1 MTWICRKVISCKEIE
16 GFPLTKIRKGVYIMF
31 YLGIDIAKVNHV
43 ASLIGEDGSILVK
56 AIKFTNS
63 NEGLQKLID
72 SIKDYE
78 QSQIYCAM
86 EATGDYWLSL
96 FSALTDKD
104 FNVSVFNPYQIKS
117 FRGAYSNR
125 KQKNDVVDSI
135 IIADFLRFN
144 GIDQTCLP
152 NDDLLALKNLTRYR
166 SNLVDNIAKAKTQ
179 IKGIL
184 NKVFPEYSDVF
195 SDTFGD
201 ASKQILLNCPTPS
214 EVANFNTRKLAN
226 LLKKAS
232 RGRHGTETV
241 RKVKD
246 LAKNSFGIKF
256 TGDACS
262 FEIKQ
267 LVNQIIFLENQVDEL
282 NLKIKEIYS
291 KLDSHLESIPG
302 IGKTIAPIILAEI
315 GDINNFST
323 TSKLTAFAGIDPSE
337 NQSGNKKSTDEK
349 TSKRGSPYLRHAIY
363 QAAFIASNND
373 PVMHDYYVKKRAEG
387 KHHYVALA
395 GVERKLLGII
405 FHVLK
410 ENRDYRPSKSS

>member
-1 MTWICRKVISCKEIE
+1 
-16 GFPLTKIRKGVYIMF
+16 MF

-43 ASLIGEDGSILVK
+43 ASLIDEDGSILVK

-63 NEGLQKLID
+63 NEGLQKLLD
-72 SIKDYE
+72 SISSYDLSK
-78 QSQIYCAM
+78 IYCAM
-86 EATGDYWLSL
+86 EATGTYWLSL
-96 FSALTDKD
+96 FSALTDKG

-117 FRGAYSNR
+117 FRGAYTNR
-125 KQKNDVVDSI
+125 KQKNDVIDSI
-135 IIADFLRFN
+135 IIANFLNFN
-144 GIDQTCLP
+144 GPDQTSLP

-166 SNLVDNIAKAKTQ
+166 SNLVDNISKAKTQ
-179 IKGIL
+179 VKGIL
-184 NKVFPEYSDVF
+184 NKVFPEYSDSF
-195 SDTFGD
+195 SDVFGE
-201 ASKQILLNCPTPS
+201 ASKQILINCPTPY
-214 EVANFNTRKLAN
+214 EIVNFNTRKLAN

-232 RGRHGTETV
+232 KGRHSTDKV
-241 RKVKD
+241 REIKE

-267 LVNQIIFLENQVDEL
+267 LVNQIIFLEKQVDDLE
-282 NLKIKEIYS
+282 LKIKSIYS
-291 KLDSHLESIPG
+291 KLDTHLQSIPG
-302 IGKTIAPIILAEI
+302 IGEALAPVILAEI

-323 TSKLTAFAGIDPSE
+323 PSKLIAFAGIDPSE

-373 PVMHDYYVKKRAEG
+373 PVMHEYYLKKRAEG

-395 GVERKLLGII
+395 GVERKILGIVY
-405 FHVLK
+405 HVLK
-410 ENRDYRPSKSS
+410 EKRDYRKPVSPNVHT

>member
-1 MTWICRKVISCKEIE
+1 
-16 GFPLTKIRKGVYIMF
+16 MF

-43 ASLIGEDGSILVK
+43 ASLIDEDGSILVK

-63 NEGLQKLID
+63 NEGLQKLLD
-72 SIKDYE
+72 SISSYDSSK
-78 QSQIYCAM
+78 IYCAM
-86 EATGDYWLSL
+86 EATGTYWLSL
-96 FSALTDKD
+96 FSALTDKG

-117 FRGAYSNR
+117 FRGAYTNR
-125 KQKNDVVDSI
+125 KQKNDVIDSI
-135 IIADFLRFN
+135 IIANFLNFN
-144 GIDQTCLP
+144 GPDQTSLP

-166 SNLVDNIAKAKTQ
+166 SNLVDNISKAKTQ
-179 IKGIL
+179 VKGIL
-184 NKVFPEYSDVF
+184 NKVFPEYSDSF
-195 SDTFGD
+195 SDVFGE
-201 ASKQILLNCPTPS
+201 ASKQILINCPTPY
-214 EVANFNTRKLAN
+214 EIVNFNTRKLAN

-232 RGRHGTETV
+232 KGRHSTDKV
-241 RKVKD
+241 REIKE

-267 LVNQIIFLENQVDEL
+267 LVNQIIFLEKQVDDLE
-282 NLKIKEIYS
+282 LKIKSIYS
-291 KLDSHLESIPG
+291 KLDSHLQSIPG
-302 IGKTIAPIILAEI
+302 IGEALAPVILAEI

-323 TSKLTAFAGIDPSE
+323 PSKLTAFAGIDPSE

-373 PVMHDYYVKKRAEG
+373 PVMRDYYLKKRAEG

-395 GVERKLLGII
+395 GVERKLLGIVY
-405 FHVLK
+405 HVLK
-410 ENRDYRPSKSS
+410 EHRDYRKPVSPKVHT

>member
-1 MTWICRKVISCKEIE
+1 MCKEIE
-16 GFPLTKIRKGVYIMF
+16 GFPLTKIRKGVYTMF

-43 ASLIGEDGSILVK
+43 ASLISEDGSILVK

-72 SIKDYE
+72 SISDYD

-86 EATGDYWLSL
+86 EATGTYWLSL
-96 FSALTDKD
+96 FSALTDKG

-125 KQKNDVVDSI
+125 KQKNDVIDSI
-135 IIADFLRFN
+135 IIANFLSFN
-144 GIDQTCLP
+144 GIQQTCLP

-166 SNLVDNIAKAKTQ
+166 SNLVDNISKVKIQ

-195 SDTFGD
+195 SDTFGE

-214 EVANFNTRKLAN
+214 EVANFNTRRLAN
-226 LLKKAS
+226 LIKKAS
-232 RGRHGTETV
+232 KGRHGTETV

-282 NLKIKEIYS
+282 NLKIKELYS
-291 KLDSHLESIPG
+291 KLDNHLESIPG
-302 IGKTIAPIILAEI
+302 IGKTIAPVILAEI
-315 GDINNFST
+315 GDISNFST
-323 TSKLTAFAGIDPSE
+323 PSKLTAFAGIDPSE

-373 PVMHDYYVKKRAEG
+373 PVMHDYYVKKRSEG

-395 GVERKLLGII
+395 GIERKLLGII

-410 ENRDYRPSKSS
+410 ENRDYRPSKFS

>member
-1 MTWICRKVISCKEIE
+1 
-16 GFPLTKIRKGVYIMF
+16 MF

-43 ASLIGEDGSILVK
+43 ASLINEDGSVLVK

-72 SIKDYE
+72 SISDYD

-86 EATGDYWLSL
+86 EATGTYWLSL
-96 FSALTDKD
+96 FSALTDKG

-117 FRGAYSNR
+117 FRGAYTNR
-125 KQKNDVVDSI
+125 KQKNDVIDSI
-135 IIADFLRFN
+135 LIANFLSFN
-144 GIDQTCLP
+144 GTKQTSLP

-166 SNLVDNIAKAKTQ
+166 SNLVSNISKVKTQ
-179 IKGIL
+179 VTGIL
-184 NKVFPEYSDVF
+184 DKVFPEYSDLF
-195 SDTFGD
+195 SDTFGE
-201 ASKQILLNCPTPS
+201 ASKQILLNCPTPN
-214 EVANFNTRKLAN
+214 EVINFNTKKLAN

-232 RGRHGTETV
+232 HGRHSTDKV
-241 RKVKD
+241 REVKS

-267 LVNQIIFLENQVDEL
+267 LVNQVIFLENQAHEL
-282 NLKIKEIYS
+282 EVKIKDIYS
-291 KLDSHLESIPG
+291 KLDNHLQSIPG
-302 IGKTIAPIILAEI
+302 IGEVTAPIILAEI

-323 TSKLTAFAGIDPSE
+323 PSKLTAFAGIDPSE

-363 QAAFIASNND
+363 LSAMVASNND
-373 PVMHDYYVKKRAEG
+373 PIMHDYYIKKRAEG

>member
-1 MTWICRKVISCKEIE
+1 
-16 GFPLTKIRKGVYIMF
+16 MF

-43 ASLIGEDGSILVK
+43 ASLINDDGSILVK

-63 NEGLQKLID
+63 IEGLEKLIS
-72 SIKDYE
+72 SIKDFD

-86 EATGDYWLSL
+86 EATGSYWLSL
-96 FSALTDKD
+96 FSALTDKG

-117 FRGAYSNR
+117 FRGAYTNR
-125 KQKNDVVDSI
+125 KQKNDVIDSI
-135 IIADFLRFN
+135 LIANFLHFN
-144 GIDQTCLP
+144 GTEQTSLP

-166 SNLVDNIAKAKTQ
+166 SNLVGNISKAKTQ
-179 IKGIL
+179 VTGIL
-184 NKVFPEYSDVF
+184 DKVFPEYSELF
-195 SDTFGD
+195 SDTFGE
-201 ASKQILLNCPTPS
+201 ASKQVLLNCPTPN
-214 EVANFNTRKLAN
+214 EVVNFNTRKLAN

-232 RGRHGTETV
+232 RGRHSTDKV
-241 RKVKD
+241 REVKS

-267 LVNQIIFLENQVDEL
+267 LVNQIIFLESQAHEL
-282 NLKIKEIYS
+282 EVKIKELYS
-291 KLDSHLESIPG
+291 KLDNHLQSIPG
-302 IGKTIAPIILAEI
+302 IGEVTAPVILAEI

-323 TSKLTAFAGIDPSE
+323 PSKLTAFAGIDPSE

-363 QAAFIASNND
+363 QSAFIASNND

-410 ENRDYRPSKSS
+410 ENRDYRPSKS

>member
-1 MTWICRKVISCKEIE
+1 
-16 GFPLTKIRKGVYIMF
+16 MF

-43 ASLIGEDGSILVK
+43 ASLINEDGSVLVK

-72 SIKDYE
+72 SISDYD

-86 EATGDYWLSL
+86 EATGTYWLSL
-96 FSALTDKD
+96 FSALTDKG

-117 FRGAYSNR
+117 FRGAYTNR
-125 KQKNDVVDSI
+125 KQKNDVIDSI
-135 IIADFLRFN
+135 LIANFLSFN
-144 GIDQTCLP
+144 GTKQTSLP

-166 SNLVDNIAKAKTQ
+166 SNLVSNISKVKTQ
-179 IKGIL
+179 VTGIL
-184 NKVFPEYSDVF
+184 DKVFPEYSDLF
-195 SDTFGD
+195 SDTFGE
-201 ASKQILLNCPTPS
+201 ASKQILLNCPTPN
-214 EVANFNTRKLAN
+214 EVINFNTKKLAN

-232 RGRHGTETV
+232 HGHHSTNKV
-241 RKVKD
+241 REVKS

-267 LVNQIIFLENQVDEL
+267 LVNQVIFLENQAHEL
-282 NLKIKEIYS
+282 EVKIKDIYS
-291 KLDSHLESIPG
+291 KLDNHLQSIPG
-302 IGKTIAPIILAEI
+302 IGEVTAPIILAEI

-323 TSKLTAFAGIDPSE
+323 PSKLTAFAGIDPSE

-363 QAAFIASNND
+363 LSAMVASNND
-373 PVMHDYYVKKRAEG
+373 PIMHDYYIKKRAEG

>member
-1 MTWICRKVISCKEIE
+1 M
-16 GFPLTKIRKGVYIMF
+16 Y

-43 ASLIGEDGSILVK
+43 ASLIDEDGSVLVK

-72 SIKDYE
+72 SISEYDL
-78 QSQIYCAM
+78 SQVYCAM
-86 EATGDYWLSL
+86 EATGTYWLSL
-96 FSALTDKD
+96 FSALTDKG

-125 KQKNDVVDSI
+125 KQKNDVIDSI
-135 IIADFLRFN
+135 IIANFLSFN
-144 GIDQTCLP
+144 GISQTSLP

-166 SNLVDNIAKAKTQ
+166 SNLVDNISKAKTQ
-179 IKGIL
+179 VKGIL
-184 NKVFPEYSDVF
+184 NKVFPEYSNLF
-195 SDTFGD
+195 SDIFGE
-201 ASKQILLNCPTPS
+201 ASKKVLLNCPTPY
-214 EVANFNTRKLAN
+214 EVINFNTRKLAN
-226 LLKKAS
+226 ILKKAS
-232 RGRHGTETV
+232 KGRHSTDKAHEI
-241 RKVKD
+241 KSI
-246 LAKNSFGIKF
+246 AKNSFGIKF

-282 NLKIKEIYS
+282 EIKIKSIYS
-291 KLDSHLESIPG
+291 KLDSHLQSIPG
-302 IGKTIAPIILAEI
+302 IGDVTAPVILAEI
-315 GDINNFST
+315 GNINNFNSP
-323 TSKLTAFAGIDPSE
+323 SKLTAFAGIDPSE
-337 NQSGNKKSTDEK
+337 NQSGNKKSVDEK
-349 TSKRGSPYLRHAIY
+349 ISKSGSPYLRHAIY

-373 PVMHDYYVKKRAEG
+373 PVMHDYYIKKRAEG

>member
-1 MTWICRKVISCKEIE
+1 
-16 GFPLTKIRKGVYIMF
+16 MF

-43 ASLIGEDGSILVK
+43 ASLINEDGSVLVK

-72 SIKDYE
+72 SISDYN

-86 EATGDYWLSL
+86 EATGTYWLSL
-96 FSALTDKD
+96 FSALTDKG

-117 FRGAYSNR
+117 FRGAYTNR
-125 KQKNDVVDSI
+125 KQKNDVIDSI
-135 IIADFLRFN
+135 LIANFLSFN
-144 GIDQTCLP
+144 GTKQTSLP

-166 SNLVDNIAKAKTQ
+166 SNLVSNISKVKTQ
-179 IKGIL
+179 VTGIL
-184 NKVFPEYSDVF
+184 DKVFPEYSDLF
-195 SDTFGD
+195 SDTFGE
-201 ASKQILLNCPTPS
+201 ASKQILLNCPTPN
-214 EVANFNTRKLAN
+214 EVINFNTKKLAN

-232 RGRHGTETV
+232 HGRHSTDKV
-241 RKVKD
+241 REVKS

-267 LVNQIIFLENQVDEL
+267 LVNQVIFLENQAHEL
-282 NLKIKEIYS
+282 EVKIKDIYS
-291 KLDSHLESIPG
+291 KLDNHLQSIPG
-302 IGKTIAPIILAEI
+302 IGEVTAPIILAEI

-323 TSKLTAFAGIDPSE
+323 PSKLTAFAGIDPSE

-363 QAAFIASNND
+363 LSAMVASNND
-373 PVMHDYYVKKRAEG
+373 PIMHDYYIKKRAEG

>member
-1 MTWICRKVISCKEIE
+1 
-16 GFPLTKIRKGVYIMF
+16 MF

-43 ASLIGEDGSILVK
+43 ASLINEDGSILIK

-72 SIKDYE
+72 SISEYD

-86 EATGDYWLSL
+86 EATGTYWLSL
-96 FSALTDKD
+96 FSALTDKG

-117 FRGAYSNR
+117 FRGVYTNR
-125 KQKNDVVDSI
+125 KQKNDVIDSI
-135 IIADFLRFN
+135 LIANFLNFN
-144 GIDQTCLP
+144 GTKQTSLP

-166 SNLVDNIAKAKTQ
+166 SNLVSNISKAKTQ
-179 IKGIL
+179 VIGIL
-184 NKVFPEYSDVF
+184 DKVFPEYSDLF
-195 SDTFGD
+195 SDIFGE
-201 ASKQILLNCPTPS
+201 ASKQILLNCPTPN
-214 EVANFNTRKLAN
+214 EVINFNTRKLAN
-226 LLKKAS
+226 ILKKAS
-232 RGRHGTETV
+232 RGYHSTDKV
-241 RKVKD
+241 REVIT

-267 LVNQIIFLENQVDEL
+267 LVNQIIFLENQAHEL
-282 NLKIKEIYS
+282 EVKIKEIYS
-291 KLDSHLESIPG
+291 KLDNHLQSIPG
-302 IGKTIAPIILAEI
+302 IGEVTAPIILAEI
-315 GDINNFST
+315 GDINNFSSP
-323 TSKLTAFAGIDPSE
+323 SKLTAFAGIDPSE

-363 QAAFIASNND
+363 LSAMVASNND
-373 PVMHDYYVKKRAEG
+373 PVMHAYYIKKRAEG
-387 KHHYVALA
+387 KHHYVALT

>member
-1 MTWICRKVISCKEIE
+1 
-16 GFPLTKIRKGVYIMF
+16 MF

-43 ASLIGEDGSILVK
+43 ASLIDEDGSILVK

-63 NEGLQKLID
+63 NEGLQKLLD
-72 SIKDYE
+72 SISSYDSSK
-78 QSQIYCAM
+78 IYCAM
-86 EATGDYWLSL
+86 EATGTYWLSL
-96 FSALTDKD
+96 FSALTDKG

-117 FRGAYSNR
+117 FRGAYTNR
-125 KQKNDVVDSI
+125 KQKNDVIDSI
-135 IIADFLRFN
+135 IIANFLNFN
-144 GIDQTCLP
+144 GPDQTSLP

-166 SNLVDNIAKAKTQ
+166 SNLVDNISKAKTQ
-179 IKGIL
+179 VKGIL
-184 NKVFPEYSDVF
+184 NKVFPEYSDSF
-195 SDTFGD
+195 SDAFGE
-201 ASKQILLNCPTPS
+201 ASKQILINCPTPY
-214 EVANFNTRKLAN
+214 EIVNFNTRKLAN

-232 RGRHGTETV
+232 KGRHSTDKV
-241 RKVKD
+241 REIKE

-267 LVNQIIFLENQVDEL
+267 LVNQIIFLEKQVDDLE
-282 NLKIKEIYS
+282 LKIKSIYS
-291 KLDSHLESIPG
+291 KLDSHLQSIPG
-302 IGKTIAPIILAEI
+302 IGEALAPVILAEI

-323 TSKLTAFAGIDPSE
+323 PSKLTAFAGIDPSE

-373 PVMHDYYVKKRAEG
+373 PVMRDYYQKKRAEG

-395 GVERKLLGII
+395 GVERKILGIVY
-405 FHVLK
+405 HVLK
-410 ENRDYRPSKSS
+410 EKRDYRKPVSPNVHT

>member
-1 MTWICRKVISCKEIE
+1 
-16 GFPLTKIRKGVYIMF
+16 MF

-43 ASLIGEDGSILVK
+43 ASLIGEDGTVLVK

-72 SIKDYE
+72 AISDYD

-86 EATGDYWLSL
+86 EATGTYWLSL
-96 FSALTDKD
+96 FSALTDKG

-125 KQKNDVVDSI
+125 KQKNDVIDSI
-135 IIADFLRFN
+135 IIANFLSFN
-144 GIDQTCLP
+144 GVQQTALP

-166 SNLVDNIAKAKTQ
+166 SNLVDNISKAKIQ

-184 NKVFPEYSDVF
+184 NKVFPEYSGVF
-195 SDTFGD
+195 GE
-201 ASKQILLNCPTPS
+201 ASKQILLNCPTPN
-214 EVANFNTRKLAN
+214 EVVDFNTKKLAN

-232 RGRHGTETV
+232 KGRHGTETV

-267 LVNQIIFLENQVDEL
+267 LINQVIFLENQVDEL
-282 NLKIKEIYS
+282 NIKIKEIYS
-291 KLDSHLESIPG
+291 KLDSHLKSVPG
-302 IGKTIAPIILAEI
+302 VGKTIAPVILAEI
-315 GDINNFST
+315 GDINNFSSP
-323 TSKLTAFAGIDPSE
+323 SKLVAFAGIDPSE
-337 NQSGNKKSTDEK
+337 NQSGNKKSTNEK

-363 QAAFIASNND
+363 QAAFVASTKD
-373 PVMHDYYVKKRAEG
+373 PVMHDYYVKKRSEG

-395 GVERKLLGII
+395 GVERKLIGII
-405 FHVLK
+405 FYVLK

>member
-1 MTWICRKVISCKEIE
+1 
-16 GFPLTKIRKGVYIMF
+16 MF

-43 ASLIGEDGSILVK
+43 ASLINEDGSILVK

-72 SIKDYE
+72 SISDYD

-86 EATGDYWLSL
+86 EATGTYWLSL
-96 FSALTDKD
+96 FSALTDKG

-117 FRGAYSNR
+117 FRGAYTNR
-125 KQKNDVVDSI
+125 KQKNDVIDSI
-135 IIADFLRFN
+135 LIANFLSFN
-144 GIDQTCLP
+144 GTKQTSLP

-166 SNLVDNIAKAKTQ
+166 SNLVSNISKVKTQ
-179 IKGIL
+179 VTGIL
-184 NKVFPEYSDVF
+184 DKVFPEYSDLF
-195 SDTFGD
+195 SDTFGE
-201 ASKQILLNCPTPS
+201 ASKQILLNCPTPN
-214 EVANFNTRKLAN
+214 EVINFNTKKLAN

-232 RGRHGTETV
+232 HGRHSTDKV
-241 RKVKD
+241 REVKS
-246 LAKNSFGIKF
+246 LAKSSFGIKF

-267 LVNQIIFLENQVDEL
+267 LVNQIIFLENQAHEL
-282 NLKIKEIYS
+282 EVKIKYIYS
-291 KLDSHLESIPG
+291 KLDNHLQSIPG
-302 IGKTIAPIILAEI
+302 IGEVTAPIILAEI
-315 GDINNFST
+315 GDITNFST
-323 TSKLTAFAGIDPSE
+323 PSKLTAFAGIDPSE

-363 QAAFIASNND
+363 LAAMVASNND
-373 PVMHDYYVKKRAEG
+373 PIMHDYYIKKRAEG

>member
-1 MTWICRKVISCKEIE
+1 
-16 GFPLTKIRKGVYIMF
+16 MF

-43 ASLIGEDGSILVK
+43 ASLINEDGSVLVK

-72 SIKDYE
+72 AISEYE
-78 QSQIYCAM
+78 LSQIYCAM
-86 EATGDYWLSL
+86 EATGTYWLSL
-96 FSALTDKD
+96 FSALTDKG

-117 FRGAYSNR
+117 FRGAYTNR
-125 KQKNDVVDSI
+125 KQKNDVIDSI
-135 IIADFLRFN
+135 LIANFLHFN
-144 GIDQTCLP
+144 GIEQTSLP

-166 SNLVDNIAKAKTQ
+166 SNLVSNITKAKTQ
-179 IKGIL
+179 VTGIL
-184 NKVFPEYSDVF
+184 DKVFPEYSELF
-195 SDTFGD
+195 SDTFGE
-201 ASKQILLNCPTPS
+201 ASKQILLNCPTPN
-214 EVANFNTRKLAN
+214 EAVNFNTKKLAN

-232 RGRHGTETV
+232 RGRHSTEKV
-241 RKVKD
+241 REVKS

-267 LVNQIIFLENQVDEL
+267 LVNQIIFLENQAHEL
-282 NLKIKEIYS
+282 EVKIKELYS
-291 KLDSHLESIPG
+291 KLDNHLQSIPG
-302 IGKTIAPIILAEI
+302 IGEATAPVILAEI
-315 GDINNFST
+315 GNINNFST
-323 TSKLTAFAGIDPSE
+323 PSKLTAFAGIDPSE

-349 TSKRGSPYLRHAIY
+349 TSKRGSPYLRHAIF

-373 PVMHDYYVKKRAEG
+373 PIMHNYYVKKRAEG

-410 ENRDYRPSKSS
+410 ENRDYLPPKSS

>member
-1 MTWICRKVISCKEIE
+1 
-16 GFPLTKIRKGVYIMF
+16 MF

-43 ASLIGEDGSILVK
+43 ASLIGEDGSVLLK

-63 NEGLQKLID
+63 NDGLQKLID
-72 SIKDYE
+72 SISVYDL
-78 QSQIYCAM
+78 SQIYCAM
-86 EATGDYWLSL
+86 EATGDFWLSL

-125 KQKNDVVDSI
+125 KQKNDVIDSI

-144 GIDQTCLP
+144 GVNQTCLP

-166 SNLVDNIAKAKTQ
+166 SNLVNNIAKIKTQ

-184 NKVFPEYSDVF
+184 HKVFPEYSDIF
-195 SDTFGD
+195 SDVFGNS
-201 ASKQILLNCPTPS
+201 SKQILLNCPTPS
-214 EVANFNTRKLAN
+214 EVVNFNTRKLAN

-232 RGRHGTETV
+232 KGRHGTDTV

-267 LVNQIIFLENQVDEL
+267 LVNQIIFLEDQANEL
-282 NLKIKEIYS
+282 DVKIKETYS

-323 TSKLTAFAGIDPSE
+323 TSKLTAFAGIDPSQ
-337 NQSGNKKSTDEK
+337 NQSGNRNSTNGK

-363 QAAFIASNND
+363 QAAFVASNND
-373 PVMHDYYVKKRAEG
+373 PVMHDYYLKKRAEG
-387 KHHYVALA
+387 KHHYVALS

-405 FHVLK
+405 YYVLK
-410 ENRDYRPSKSS
+410 ENRDYRPPKSS

>member
-1 MTWICRKVISCKEIE
+1 
-16 GFPLTKIRKGVYIMF
+16 MF

-43 ASLIGEDGSILVK
+43 ASLIDEDGSILVK

-63 NEGLQKLID
+63 NEGLQKLLD
-72 SIKDYE
+72 SISSYDSSK
-78 QSQIYCAM
+78 IYCAM
-86 EATGDYWLSL
+86 EATGTYWLSL
-96 FSALTDKD
+96 FSALIDKG

-117 FRGAYSNR
+117 FRGAYTNR
-125 KQKNDVVDSI
+125 KQKNDVIDSI
-135 IIADFLRFN
+135 IIANFLNFN
-144 GIDQTCLP
+144 GPDQTSLP

-166 SNLVDNIAKAKTQ
+166 SNLVDNISKAKTQ
-179 IKGIL
+179 VKGIL
-184 NKVFPEYSDVF
+184 NKVFPEYSDSF
-195 SDTFGD
+195 SDVFGE
-201 ASKQILLNCPTPS
+201 ASKQILINCPTPY
-214 EVANFNTRKLAN
+214 EIVNFNTRKLAN

-232 RGRHGTETV
+232 KGRHSTDKV
-241 RKVKD
+241 REIKE

-267 LVNQIIFLENQVDEL
+267 LVNQIIFLEKQVDDLE
-282 NLKIKEIYS
+282 LKIKSIYS
-291 KLDSHLESIPG
+291 KLDTHLQSIPG
-302 IGKTIAPIILAEI
+302 IGEALAPVILAEI

-323 TSKLTAFAGIDPSE
+323 PSKLTAFAGIDPSE

-373 PVMHDYYVKKRAEG
+373 PVMRDYYLKKRAEG

-395 GVERKLLGII
+395 GVERKILGIVY
-405 FHVLK
+405 HVLK
-410 ENRDYRPSKSS
+410 EKRDYRKPVSPNVHT

>member
-1 MTWICRKVISCKEIE
+1 MCKEIE

-43 ASLIGEDGSILVK
+43 ASLISEDGSILVK

-63 NEGLQKLID
+63 NDGLQKLIG
-72 SIKDYE
+72 SISEYD

-125 KQKNDVVDSI
+125 KQKNDVIDSI
-135 IIADFLRFN
+135 IIAEFLRFN
-144 GIDQTCLP
+144 GIEQTCLP

-166 SNLVDNIAKAKTQ
+166 SNLVDNISKAKIQ

-232 RGRHGTETV
+232 RGRHGTDTV
-241 RKVKD
+241 RKVKE

-267 LVNQIIFLENQVDEL
+267 LVSQIIFLENQVDEL
-282 NLKIKEIYS
+282 NLKIKELYS

-302 IGKTIAPIILAEI
+302 IGKAIAPVILAEI

-323 TSKLTAFAGIDPSE
+323 PSKLTAFAGIDPSE

-410 ENRDYRPSKSS
+410 ENRDYRPSKFS